1 MDRQDRHKC
10 MAEARIHQESLI
22 HPSKLCEK
30 RQSQAW
36 AMCRKV
42 MIESIVLKEAGFKKR
57 VAFVNSA
64 IRLPVAFIG
73 FR

>member
-1 MDRQDRHKC
+1 MLVVQTAEATDMDRQDRHKC
-10 MAEARIHQESLI
+10 MAEAQIHQESLI

-42 MIESIVLKEAGFKKR
+42 MMS
-57 VAFVNSA
+57 
-64 IRLPVAFIG
+64 RLF
-73 FR
+73 

>member
-1 MDRQDRHKC
+1 MGHVQKSHD
-10 MAEARIHQESLI
+10 
-22 HPSKLCEK
+22 
-30 RQSQAW
+30 
-36 AMCRKV
+36 
-42 MIESIVLKEAGFKKR
+42 ESIVLKEAGFKKR